1 MLVRASSELN
11 ILKLKTIK
19 NCLRKTVVWEAGW
32 TGCIVNQVRNS
43 ICYQLEWP
51 HHRVFSRET
60 SECGFHVGS
69 VIVIVESCCNTW
81 LYSQKMIFIIHM
93 QRGVIINIKCT
104 GFQNSLLYS
113 DRGKAEIHSGPYV
126 WLKDCCTW
134 WHNWEYSS
142 VRNCADNTVFE
153 RFDCKCNWVVEFMAS
168 HCRVF
173 QQGFWKCL

>member
-1 MLVRASSELN
+1 MFVRASSELN

-19 NCLRKTVVWEAGW
+19 NCLRKTVVWEVGW
-32 TGCIVNQVRNS
+32 TGCIVNQVRSS
-43 ICYQLEWP
+43 IRYQLEWP

-81 LYSQKMIFIIHM
+81 LYSQKYLSYTCSVVSSLILNVQVSRIH
-93 QRGVIINIKCT
+93 CFTLT
-104 GFQNSLLYS
+104 G
-113 DRGKAEIHSGPYV
+113 GKAEIQSGPYI

-134 WHNWEYSS
+134 WHNWEYSF
-142 VRNCADNTVFE
+142 VGNCVDNSVFE